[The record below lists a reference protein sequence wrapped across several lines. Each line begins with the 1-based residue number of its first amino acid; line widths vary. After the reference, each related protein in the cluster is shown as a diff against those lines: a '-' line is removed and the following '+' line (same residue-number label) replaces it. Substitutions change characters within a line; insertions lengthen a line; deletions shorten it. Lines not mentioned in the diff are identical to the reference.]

1 MHLLLGLA
9 LGVVGGLIFGEGG
22 FLFGALLGLGA
33 GYIRALH
40 LDVRKLNIRLDLLD
54 GRAAEPPQSTDELR
68 PQPAAPRPAEAE
80 STAQGQPT
88 RTGQISQPVSQSQSP
103 DWSAEE
109 PVEPAEPAVA
119 SRFQNSV
126 RTLVTSI
133 VTFFTTGNLVV
144 RIGVVV
150 LFFGVAFLL
159 RYAYENALLP
169 VELRLAGSA
178 AGGIFL
184 AIVGWRLRERSD
196 TYGVV
201 LQGAGV
207 GLLYLTIFA
216 ASRMY
221 DLLPIPAAF
230 GMLVVLVIASSLLAV
245 RQNAQALAIFSMA
258 GGFLAPVLLST
269 DTGSHVALFSY
280 YALLNGGILAM
291 AWFRFWR
298 WLNWVGFI
306 FTFAIGATWG
316 YQYYKPEYFSTTE
329 PFLILFFFYYV
340 GVSLLFARRKEVDL
354 KGIVD
359 GTLVFGTPIIAF
371 ALQAALVS
379 DREFGLAFSA
389 LGAAATYVLLAVWLK
404 RQDAFSNLLGQSF
417 IALGV
422 VFATLA
428 IPFAFD
434 NQRFTGAT
442 WALEGAGLLWVGLR
456 QKQMLPRV
464 FGMLLQIAAAAAF
477 LSGMVGSN
485 SATLLLNSTFL
496 GAVMLSLAGGYSAYL
511 LSTRGAVLHRFETM
525 ARWFFLLWGTLWWY
539 FGWLHEIDSYQPSWY
554 GRFDSNNVN
563 ENLFVLL
570 AGTTTAGLVVL
581 ARRWNWREVLL
592 PGYFLLPMLI
602 VGLFALDRQWDAQT
616 PLHDLG
622 WLAWPVAFAGLFWHL
637 HNAVKMPRPL
647 PLWHAAS
654 WWFTALF
661 SAWTAVAL
669 THQALPDTAWESMLW
684 GAVPLVL
691 VVGLLSLK
699 DRDRWPLTDSLDSYL
714 GWGMGLLLGALLVWL
729 LIIGAQ
735 PADPSPLPYIVLINP
750 IEMTQLAIIF
760 VTFAWTR
767 QLTTTRLSGQERPLR
782 ITLAAMAFIWLNL
795 TAARAVHYYG
805 DVSYPL
811 EVIFETDA
819 FQTTAT
825 ILWTLTALV
834 LMGIGTRRRLRPS
847 WIVGASLLG
856 VVILKLFTLDLSNL
870 DVVARIISFISVGVL
885 MLLIGYLAPLPPARE
900 EVSTT

>member
-9 LGVVGGLIFGEGG
+9 LGIVGGLIYGEGG
-22 FLFGALLGLGA
+22 FLFGALLGVGA
-33 GYIRALH
+33 AYLRALQ
-40 LDVRKLNIRLDLLD
+40 LDVRKLNDRLDRLD
-54 GRAAEPPQSTDELR
+54 GRVPEPPQSTDDLQTQR
-68 PQPAAPRPAEAE
+68 TAPRPAE
-80 STAQGQPT
+80 TAPSEPGV
-88 RTGQISQPVSQSQSP
+88 RMRSGQISQSLSQQP
-103 DWSAEE
+103 TDGSADEAAGA
-109 PVEPAEPAVA
+109 AEPTK
-119 SRFQNSV
+119 SSKFQSNV
-126 RTLVTSI
+126 RILVNFI
-133 VTFFTTGNLVV
+133 LAFFTTGNLVV

-159 RYAYENALLP
+159 RYAYENSLLP

-178 AGGIFL
+178 AGGIIL
-184 AIVGWRLRERSD
+184 AIVGWRLRHRAD

-216 ASRMY
+216 AARMY
-221 DLLPIPAAF
+221 DLLPMSAAF
-230 GMLVVLVIASSLLAV
+230 GMLVVLVTASSILAV
-245 RQNAQALAIFSMA
+245 VQNAQALAIFSMA

-269 DTGSHVALFSY
+269 ETGSHVALFSY

-316 YQYYKPEYFSTTE
+316 YQYYKPEFFSTTE
-329 PFLILFFFYYV
+329 PFLVLFFFYYV

-354 KGIVD
+354 TGIVD

-379 DREFGLAFSA
+379 DVEFGLAYSA
-389 LGAAATYVLLAVWLK
+389 LGAAATYVLLALWLK
-404 RQDAFSNLLGQSF
+404 RQDAFGDLLGQSF

-422 VFATLA
+422 VFATLT

-434 NQRFTGAT
+434 NQRFTGAA

-456 QKQMLPRV
+456 QQQMLPRL
-464 FGMLLQIAAAAAF
+464 FGMLLQLAAAAAF
-477 LSGMVGSN
+477 LTGMVGSD

-511 LSTRGAVLHRFETM
+511 LSTRGEVLHRFETM
-525 ARWFFLLWGTLWWY
+525 ARWFFLLWGTLWWF

-570 AGTTTAGLVVL
+570 AGATTAVFVML
-581 ARRWNWREVLL
+581 ARRLNWREVLL

-602 VGLFALDRQWDAQT
+602 VGLFALDQQWDAQT
-616 PLHDLG
+616 PLSDLG
-622 WLAWPVAFAGLFWHL
+622 WLAWPAAFAGLIWHL
-637 HNAVKMPRPL
+637 HNARKMPRPL

-654 WWFTALF
+654 WWFAALF
-661 SAWTAVAL
+661 SAWSAVAL
-669 THQALPDTAWESMLW
+669 THQLLPDTAWESMLW
-684 GAVPLVL
+684 AAVPLAL

-699 DRDRWPLTDSLDSYL
+699 NRDHWPLTDSPDSYL
-714 GWGMGLLLGALLVWL
+714 GWGMGLLLGALLIWL
-729 LIIGAQ
+729 LISGVQ
-735 PADPSPLPYIVLINP
+735 PADPAPLPYIVVINP
-750 IEMTQLAIIF
+750 IELTQLAIIF
-760 VTFAWTR
+760 VAFAWTR
-767 QLTTTRLSGQERPLR
+767 QLTKTRLAGKERPLR
-782 ITLAAMAFIWLNL
+782 ITLGGMAFIWLNL

-805 DVSYPL
+805 NVPYPIDA
-811 EVIFETDA
+811 IFETDA
-819 FQTTAT
+819 FQMTAT

-834 LMGIGTRRRLRPS
+834 LMGFGTRRSLRPS

-856 VVILKLFTLDLSNL
+856 IVILKLFTLDLSNL
-870 DVVARIISFISVGVL
+870 DIVARIISFISVGVL
-885 MLLIGYLAPLPPARE
+885 MLLIGYLAPLPPPRTEAGA
-900 EVSTT
+900 T